1 METNHDLCELIH
13 HIDVLVD
20 GKFVDELK
28 STIHK
33 YRGSSNQRLIDVPK
47 TLNANKIVEFPTK

>member
-1 METNHDLCELIH
+1 METNPDIRELIQ

-28 STIHK
+28 STTHK

-47 TLNANKIVEFPTK
+47 TLKANKIVEFPTK